1 MTSDDLYAVLGRLV
15 LGLAAA
21 ATVAAGAYRARTLT
35 PGGAAAATVVGGASV
50 AGGWDWGAI
59 LIAFF
64 VASVALSRLG
74 HARKELL
81 GGGLVAKGGPRDAV
95 QVLAN
100 GGAFALCA
108 IACALQRSPVWYAAG
123 AGGLAAATADTWG
136 TEVGMLSAATP
147 RSIVSGRVVPAGTSG
162 GITAAGTLASVAGAL
177 FIAIAALAVGWP
189 AAAIWSALI
198 GGFAGATADSIIGA
212 TLQARRWCGRCEATT
227 ERLVHSC
234 GTPTTEAGGLAWLG
248 NDAVNVAA
256 TVTGA
261 LVGLATAMATG
272 QRVP

>member
-1 MTSDDLYAVLGRLV
+1 VTSDDPSAVVGRLL

-21 ATVAAGAYRARTLT
+21 ATVAAVAYRARLLT
-35 PGGAAAATVVGGASV
+35 AGGAAAATVVGAASV
-50 AGGWDWGAI
+50 TAGWDWGAV

-64 VASVALSRLG
+64 VASAALSRIG

-81 GGGLVAKGGPRDAV
+81 GGGLVAKGGPRDAA

-108 IACALQRSPVWYAAG
+108 IACALQRSPLWYAAA

-136 TEVGMLSAATP
+136 TEAGMLAAATP
-147 RSIVSGRVVPAGTSG
+147 RSIVSGRAVPPGTSG
-162 GITAAGTLASVAGAL
+162 GITTAGTLASVAGAL
-177 FIAIAALAVGWP
+177 FIAIAARAIGWP
-189 AAAIWSALI
+189 AAAGWSALI
-198 GGFAGATADSIIGA
+198 GGFAGATADSILGA
-212 TLQARRWCGRCEATT
+212 TLQARRWCGRCQAAT
-227 ERLVHSC
+227 ERLVHTC

-256 TVTGA
+256 TITGA
-261 LVGLATAMATG
+261 LVGVATALAAG
-272 QRVP
+272 HRVA

>member
-1 MTSDDLYAVLGRLV
+1 MTSDDPHAVLGRLL

-21 ATVAAGAYRARTLT
+21 AAVAAAAFRARTLT
-35 PGGAAAATVVGGASV
+35 AAGAAAATVVGGASV
-50 AGGWDWGAI
+50 AAGWDWGAV

-64 VASVALSRLG
+64 VASVALSRMG
-74 HARKELL
+74 HARKQLL
-81 GGGLVAKGGPRDAV
+81 GGGLVAKGGPRDAA

-108 IACALQRSPVWYAAG
+108 LACALQRSPVWYAAG

-136 TEVGMLSAATP
+136 TEVGMLSSATP
-147 RSIVSGRVVPAGTSG
+147 RSIVSGRVVPPGTSG

-177 FIAIAALAVGWP
+177 FIAIATRAAGWP
-189 AAAIWSALI
+189 AAAAWSALI

-212 TLQARRWCGRCEATT
+212 TLQARRWCGRCQAAT
-227 ERLVHSC
+227 ERLVHTC
-234 GTPTTEAGGLAWLG
+234 GIPTTEAGGLAWLG

-256 TVTGA
+256 TVAGA
-261 LVGLATAMATG
+261 LVGVATALAAG
-272 QRVP
+272 QRVA

>member
-1 MTSDDLYAVLGRLV
+1 VTSDDPHAVLGRLL

-21 ATVAAGAYRARTLT
+21 AAVAAAAFRARTLT
-35 PGGAAAATVVGGASV
+35 AAGAAAATVVGGASV
-50 AGGWDWGAI
+50 AAGWDWGAV

-64 VASVALSRLG
+64 VASVALSRMG
-74 HARKELL
+74 HARKQLL
-81 GGGLVAKGGPRDAV
+81 GGGLVAKGGPRDAA

-108 IACALQRSPVWYAAG
+108 LACALQRSPVWYAAG

-136 TEVGMLSAATP
+136 TEVGMLSSATP
-147 RSIVSGRVVPAGTSG
+147 RSIVSGRVVPPGTSG

-177 FIAIAALAVGWP
+177 FIAIATRAAGWP
-189 AAAIWSALI
+189 AAAAWSALI

-212 TLQARRWCGRCEATT
+212 TLQARRWCGRCQAAT
-227 ERLVHSC
+227 ERLVHTC
-234 GTPTTEAGGLAWLG
+234 GIPTTEAGGLAWLG

-256 TVTGA
+256 TVAGA
-261 LVGLATAMATG
+261 LVGVATALAAG
-272 QRVP
+272 QRVV

>member
-1 MTSDDLYAVLGRLV
+1 VTSDDPSAVVGRLL

-21 ATVAAGAYRARTLT
+21 ATVAAVAYRARLLT
-35 PGGAAAATVVGGASV
+35 ARGAAAATVVGAASV
-50 AGGWDWGAI
+50 TAGWDWGAV

-64 VASVALSRLG
+64 VASAALSRIG

-81 GGGLVAKGGPRDAV
+81 GGGLVAKGGPRDAA

-108 IACALQRSPVWYAAG
+108 IACALQRSPLWYAAG

-136 TEVGMLSAATP
+136 TEAGMLAAATP
-147 RSIVSGRVVPAGTSG
+147 RSIVSGRAVPPGTSG
-162 GITAAGTLASVAGAL
+162 GITTAGTLASVAGAL
-177 FIAIAALAVGWP
+177 FIAIAARAIGWP
-189 AAAIWSALI
+189 AAAGWSALI
-198 GGFAGATADSIIGA
+198 GGFAGATADSILGA
-212 TLQARRWCGRCEATT
+212 TLQARRWCGRCQAAT
-227 ERLVHSC
+227 ERLVHTC

-256 TVTGA
+256 TITGA
-261 LVGLATAMATG
+261 LVGVATALAAG
-272 QRVP
+272 HRVA

>member
-1 MTSDDLYAVLGRLV
+1 MTSDDPHAVLGRLL

-21 ATVAAGAYRARTLT
+21 AMVAAAAYRAGTLT
-35 PGGAAAATVVGGASV
+35 AQGAAAATVVGGASV
-50 AGGWDWGAI
+50 AGGWDWGAV

-64 VASVALSRLG
+64 VASAALSRMG

-108 IACALQRSPVWYAAG
+108 IAYALQRSPVWYAAG

-136 TEVGMLSAATP
+136 TEIGMLSASTP
-147 RSIVSGRVVPAGTSG
+147 RSIVSGRVVPPGTSG
-162 GITAAGTLASVAGAL
+162 GITGAGTLASVAGAL
-177 FIAIAALAVGWP
+177 FIAIAARAIGWP
-189 AAAIWSALI
+189 MAAAWSALI
-198 GGFAGATADSIIGA
+198 GGFAGATADSILGA
-212 TLQARRWCGRCEATT
+212 TLQARWWCGRCQAAT

-234 GTPTTEAGGLAWLG
+234 GTPSTEAGGLAWLG

-256 TVTGA
+256 TITGA
-261 LVGLATAMATG
+261 LVGLGTALATG
-272 QRVP
+272 QRVS

>member
-1 MTSDDLYAVLGRLV
+1 MTSDDLYAVLGRLF

-21 ATVAAGAYRARTLT
+21 ATVAAAAYRARTLT
-35 PGGAAAATVVGGASV
+35 ARGAAAATVVGGASV
-50 AGGWDWGAI
+50 AGGWDWGAV

-64 VASVALSRLG
+64 VASAALSRLG

-100 GGAFALCA
+100 GGAFAVCA

-136 TEVGMLSAATP
+136 TEVGMLSAAAP
-147 RSIVSGRVVPAGTSG
+147 RSIVSGRVVPPGTSG

-177 FIAIAALAVGWP
+177 FVAIAARASGWP
-189 AAAIWSALI
+189 AAAGWSALI

-212 TLQARRWCGRCEATT
+212 TLQARRWCGRCQAAT

-234 GTPTTEAGGLAWLG
+234 GTATTEAGGLAWLG

-261 LVGLATAMATG
+261 LVGLATALAAG
-272 QRVP
+272 QRVA